1 MQDSQVVEVNEKY
14 MVRCRVEPDRW
25 PLIPDVSNH
34 QTVLNPDVPDFQ
46 PGKIWK
52 NEDQSKKLSKSL
64 FTINGLFYLDTTEA
78 KKDEAGWSQVPPKRK
93 KPTKKKVRLI
103 LKMFG
108 HVLSCI

>member
-34 QTVLNPDVPDFQ
+34 QTALNPDVPDFQ

-52 NEDQSKKLSKSL
+52 NEDQSKRPSKSSL
-64 FTINGLFYLDTTEA
+64 GKNELFYSDATEA

-93 KPTKKKVRLI
+93 KPAKKKVRLI
-103 LKMFG
+103 
-108 HVLSCI
+108 